1 MSLRLFQKDITT
13 TDRDITKRQQHTG
26 VTVETHVSGEFL
38 LPYCYLDAHLG
49 QDVEAGLDSPIVHL
63 LE

>member
-13 TDRDITKRQQHTG
+13 TDRDITKRQHPG

-38 LPYCYLDAHLG
+38 LPYCYLYAHLG

-63 LE
+63 VE